1 MSVGT
6 VCAKISCEP
15 FHPIMKE
22 NQTTQS
28 KRRSKRTPWSG
39 KNLRFIR
46 AALRV
51 WELKQ
56 RAKGIW

>member
-1 MSVGT
+1 
-6 VCAKISCEP
+6 
-15 FHPIMKE
+15 MKE
-22 NQTTQS
+22 NHTSQN
-28 KRRSKRTPWSG
+28 KRCVKRTPWSG
-39 KNLRFIR
+39 KNMRLIR

>member
-1 MSVGT
+1 MN
-6 VCAKISCEP
+6 
-15 FHPIMKE
+15 E
-22 NQTTQS
+22 NTKSQV
-28 KRRSKRTPWSG
+28 KRRMKRTPWSG
-39 KNLRFIR
+39 KNIRLIR